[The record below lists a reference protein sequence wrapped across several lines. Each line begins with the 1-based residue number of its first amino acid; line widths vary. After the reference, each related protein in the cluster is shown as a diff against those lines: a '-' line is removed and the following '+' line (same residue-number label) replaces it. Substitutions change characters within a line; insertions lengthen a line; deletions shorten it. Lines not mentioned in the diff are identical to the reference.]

1 MVVILKDGTSES
13 NIVDIVEYLDAYN
26 VSVSVTKGE
35 HTTILGLVGD
45 TTSVDQDAVL
55 SFPFVEDVKR
65 IQEPYKAANKK
76 FHPEPTVVDVN
87 GIKIGGGNF
96 QVIAG
101 PCSVESEEQIRSSKG
116 CTEVRRY
123 NDARRRFQ
131 AKNFTLC
138 FPGTQS

>member
-13 NIVDIVEYLDAYN
+13 NLVDIVEYLDAYN

-76 FHPEPTVVDVN
+76 FHAQWNP
-87 GIKIGGGNF
+87 KI
-96 QVIAG
+96 
-101 PCSVESEEQIRSSKG
+101 R
-116 CTEVRRY
+116 
-123 NDARRRFQ
+123 
-131 AKNFTLC
+131 
-138 FPGTQS
+138 

>member
-55 SFPFVEDVKR
+55 SFPFVEDVEKGSR
-65 IQEPYKAANKK
+65 SLTRQQTRN
-76 FHPEPTVVDVN
+76 
-87 GIKIGGGNF
+87 
-96 QVIAG
+96 
-101 PCSVESEEQIRSSKG
+101 SIRSL
-116 CTEVRRY
+116 
-123 NDARRRFQ
+123 Q
-131 AKNFTLC
+131 
-138 FPGTQS
+138 